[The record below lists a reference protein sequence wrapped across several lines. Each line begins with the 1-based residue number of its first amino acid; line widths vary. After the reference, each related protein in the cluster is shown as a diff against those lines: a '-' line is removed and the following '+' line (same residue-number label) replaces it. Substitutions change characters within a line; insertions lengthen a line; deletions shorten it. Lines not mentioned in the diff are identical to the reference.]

1 LFILDPS
8 KTVICVRNG
17 SSAHQIATVCQRNGP
32 KNTGGT
38 FYGLC
43 DIDDGEQYTV
53 AQSQRR
59 SRTTTS
65 GKKKKKKKKKKKNPK
80 FGCVTKYK
88 MEIDKEKF
96 LLLLMFQSATC
107 VK

>member
-65 GKKKKKKKKKKKNPK
+65 GKKKKKKKKKKTPNLA
-80 FGCVTKYK
+80 
-88 MEIDKEKF
+88 
-96 LLLLMFQSATC
+96 LLRSRKWRSIKRNSYCF
-107 VK
+107 

>member
-1 LFILDPS
+1 
-8 KTVICVRNG
+8 VICVRNG

-65 GKKKKKKKKKKKNPK
+65 GKKKKKIKKKKNTIL
-80 FGCVTKYK
+80 GCVWGVK